1 MNQSK
6 ISVRYAKAVFETA
19 KEQGILEKLY
29 LDFNMI
35 GKSISEN
42 KEFYHIIT
50 SPVIKSSDK
59 TSLLTTVYNTKVN
72 PLTMRFLE
80 MLVENNREAYIS
92 DIARNFAVLYRK
104 HKDIKEVVLT
114 TPTGLD
120 TKISDKL
127 AVEVAKAYKSG
138 VEIKEELKPEMIGGV
153 IVRIDNLQL
162 DMSIAT
168 QLREIK
174 ESLKSD
180 AFKKKL

>member
-19 KEQGILEKLY
+19 SEQGFLERLY
-29 LDFNMI
+29 ADFNLI
-35 GKSISEN
+35 SKSISDS
-42 KEFYHIIT
+42 KEFYHVIT
-50 SPVIKSSDK
+50 SPVIKSADK
-59 TSLLTTVYNTKVN
+59 INLLSTVYKAQVA

-104 HKDIKEVVLT
+104 SKHIKEVVLT
-114 TPTGLD
+114 TPTGID
-120 TKISDKL
+120 AKISDKL
-127 AVEVAKAYKSG
+127 ASTVAIAYKSS

-153 IVRIDNLQL
+153 VVRIDNLQL
-162 DMSIAT
+162 DMSVAT

-174 ESLKSD
+174 ESLKTDS
-180 AFKKKL
+180 FKKKL

>member
-19 KEQGILEKLY
+19 KEQGSLERLY
-29 LDFNMI
+29 ADFNLI

-42 KEFYHIIT
+42 KEFYRVIT

-59 TSLLTTVYNTKVN
+59 INLLSTVYKAQVA

-80 MLVENNREAYIS
+80 MLVENSREAYIS
-92 DIARNFAVLYRK
+92 DIARNFAVFYRTEK
-104 HKDIKEVVLT
+104 HIKEVVLT
-114 TPTGLD
+114 TPTGID
-120 TKISDKL
+120 TKITDKVAD
-127 AVEVAKAYKSG
+127 AVAIAYKSG

-162 DMSIAT
+162 DMSVAT

-174 ESLKSD
+174 ETLKSESY
-180 AFKKKL
+180 KKKI

>member
-19 KEQGILEKLY
+19 KEQGILERLY
-29 LDFNMI
+29 SDFNLI

-42 KEFYHIIT
+42 KEFYHVIT
-50 SPVIKSSDK
+50 SPVIKSADK
-59 TSLLTTVYNTKVN
+59 INLLSTVYKAQVA

-80 MLVENNREAYIS
+80 MLVENSREAYIS
-92 DIARNFAVLYRK
+92 DIARNFAVFYRTEK
-104 HKDIKEVVLT
+104 HIKEVVLT
-114 TPTGLD
+114 TPTGID
-120 TKISDKL
+120 TKITDKVAD
-127 AVEVAKAYKSG
+127 AVAIAYKSG

-162 DMSIAT
+162 DMSVAT

-174 ESLKSD
+174 ETLKSESY
-180 AFKKKL
+180 KKKI

>member
-19 KEQGILEKLY
+19 KEKGILEKLY
-29 LDFNMI
+29 LDFNLI

-42 KEFYHIIT
+42 KEFYHVIT
-50 SPVIKSSDK
+50 SPVIKASDK
-59 TSLLTTVYNTKVN
+59 TNLLKTVYETKVN

-92 DIARNFAVLYRK
+92 DIARNFAIFYRNEK
-104 HKDIKEVVLT
+104 NIKEVVLT
-114 TPTGLD
+114 TPTGID
-120 TKISDKL
+120 SKITDKVAD
-127 AVEVAKAYKSG
+127 AVAIAYKSG

-162 DMSIAT
+162 DMSVAT
-168 QLREIK
+168 QLREIR

-180 AFKKKL
+180 AFKKKI